1 MLAEAREEL
10 LPKRVIP
17 KLRSLRKASLSAEAD
32 LALALRV
39 AVVVEAPK
47 SGLVVAFLNV
57 TPALEEATKS
67 PDRAQVPTTGVT
79 STTRE
84 VWLP

>member
-1 MLAEAREEL
+1 MLAEALDEPL
-10 LPKRVIP
+10 LTRLIP
-17 KLRSLRKASLSAEAD
+17 KLRSLRKTSLSAEAD

-39 AVVVEAPK
+39 AEAEEVLR